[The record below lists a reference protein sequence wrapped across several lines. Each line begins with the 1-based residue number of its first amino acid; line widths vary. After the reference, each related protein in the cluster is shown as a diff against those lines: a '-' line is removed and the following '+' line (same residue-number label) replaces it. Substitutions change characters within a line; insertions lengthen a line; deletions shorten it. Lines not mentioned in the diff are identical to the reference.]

1 VRAVTTAGRS
11 RGPGDFTLQQ
21 RPGSNPASGRLT
33 SGQFRSLF
41 PALSKQVW
49 LDTPAAPPAA
59 TPVSEAVKA
68 AVDEWTSGD
77 FAWTDWVDAG
87 EQARVIFARLLGVSP
102 ATVALLA
109 STGEAAATVAKDL
122 PAGDIVIGDLEY
134 RSLLFPF
141 TGAEDGEHR
150 LIRATSGAPGVR
162 TSDLIAAMTKRTR
175 IVVVSDV
182 LSQDGHRLDLE
193 KLREATDAVGAQLF
207 VDATQS
213 LGALRFDYDRIRPDY
228 LVVHGYKWL
237 LSPRGA
243 AFLVVRDSLVRE
255 MRPLQPNVQSS
266 VDGMYFGGTLSLW
279 PTAARLD
286 TSPAWLSWVGARS
299 ALALLSTLD
308 ARHVE
313 EHCLDLANQ
322 FREAARDLGYQVL
335 DPHGSSQIVTVE
347 VPNPGKLTESLRDH
361 RIRCLTSDERMRVG
375 FHYFNN
381 SSDLQAVVAALR
393 EGR

>member
-1 VRAVTTAGRS
+1 VRAVTTAGQS
-11 RGPGDFTLQQ
+11 RLPGDFTLQQ
-21 RPGSNPASGRLT
+21 QPGSNPASGRLT

-59 TPVSEAVKA
+59 TPVSEALKE

-87 EQARVIFARLLGVSP
+87 EQARVMFARLLGVSP
-102 ATVALLA
+102 STVALLA

-141 TGAEDGEHR
+141 MGAEDGEHR

-162 TSDLIAAMTKRTR
+162 TSDLIAAMTKRAR

-182 LSQDGHRLDLE
+182 LSQDGHRLDLK

-308 ARHVE
+308 SQHVE

-361 RIRCLTSDERMRVG
+361 RIRCLTSGERMRVG